1 MSDIADINV
10 FKCLDFIRDHA
21 PQYAQARAN
30 RVYMEE
36 FRKSKKA
43 LLMKEAE
50 LAGHNAVS
58 AQEREA
64 YADEGYMQHLEGLR
78 DAVKAEEE
86 LRWMMIAAQAKIE
99 VWRTISANQRVEAKN
114 V

>member
-1 MSDIADINV
+1 MSDISDINV
-10 FKCLDFIRDHA
+10 FKCLDFIRDNA
-21 PQYAQARAN
+21 PEYAQARAN

-50 LAGHNAVS
+50 RAGHNAVS

-64 YADEGYMQHLEGLR
+64 YADKGYMEHLEALR
-78 DAVKAEEE
+78 DAVKKEEE
-86 LRWMMIAAQAKIE
+86 FRWMMIAAQAKIE
-99 VWRTISANQRVEAKN
+99 VWRTISANQRVEAKA

>member
-1 MSDIADINV
+1 VSDVADINV
-10 FKCLDFIRDHA
+10 FKCLDFIRDRA
-21 PQYAQARAN
+21 PEYAQARAN

-43 LLMKEAE
+43 LLMKQAE
-50 LAGHNAVS
+50 TAGHSAVS

-64 YADEGYMQHLEGLR
+64 YANEGYIAHLEALR
-78 DAVKAEEE
+78 DAVEAEEN

-99 VWRTISANQRVEAKN
+99 VWRTISANQRMEAKN